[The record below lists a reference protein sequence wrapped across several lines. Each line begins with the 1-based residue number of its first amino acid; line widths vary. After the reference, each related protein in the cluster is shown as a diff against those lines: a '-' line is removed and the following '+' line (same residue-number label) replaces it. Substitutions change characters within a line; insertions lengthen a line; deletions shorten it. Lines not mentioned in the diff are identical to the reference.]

1 MFLQRSTQN
10 NMANVI
16 VSPLIT
22 ERSMALA
29 QTGKYTFVITKQAT
43 KPEVKKAVEK
53 LFNVHVQKVLTVIT
67 KGRTKR
73 VGKRRE
79 EVHLQPLK
87 KAVVEVKKG
96 EKIALFEQTK

>member
-1 MFLQRSTQN
+1 MKH
-10 NMANVI
+10 VI

-29 QTGKYTFVITKQAT
+29 QSGQYTFVVGRFAT
-43 KPEVKKAVEK
+43 KEEVKKEVEK
-53 LFNVHVQKVLTVIT
+53 LFSVHVQSVSTVVT

-79 EVHLQPLK
+79 EVQLQPMK
-87 KAVVEVKKG
+87 KAVVAVKKG
-96 EKIALFEQTK
+96 EKIALFEATK

>member
-1 MFLQRSTQN
+1 MTQ
-10 NMANVI
+10 VI
-16 VSPLIT
+16 ISPLIT

-29 QTGKYTFVITKQAT
+29 QEGKYTFNVGRFAT
-43 KPEVKKAVEK
+43 KTQIKLAVEK
-53 LFNVHVQKVLTVIT
+53 LFNVHAQKIMTVVT

-79 EVHLQPLK
+79 QVQLQPMK
-87 KAVVEVKKG
+87 KAVVQVKKG

>member
-1 MFLQRSTQN
+1 MN
-10 NMANVI
+10 NVI

-22 ERSMALA
+22 ERSMVLA
-29 QTGKYTFVITKQAT
+29 QNGKYTFVITRQAT
-43 KPEVKKAVEK
+43 KPQVKQAIEK
-53 LFNVHVQKVLTVIT
+53 LFNVHVQKIMTVIT

-79 EVHLQPLK
+79 EVQLQPMK

>member
-1 MFLQRSTQN
+1 MKQI
-10 NMANVI
+10 I
-16 VSPLIT
+16 VSPFIT

-29 QTGKYTFVITKQAT
+29 QNGRYTFLVGRFAT
-43 KPEVKKAVEK
+43 KEEVKTVVEK
-53 LFNVHVQKVLTVIT
+53 LFNVHVQSVATVVI

-79 EVHLQPLK
+79 EVQLQPMK

-96 EKIALFEQTK
+96 EKIALFEATK